1 MRVFGVIHLCLHAKL
16 LFSMGTPKDFTWLSW
31 RICGLIVSAILL
43 MLPAA
48 AEPAPKVCVE
58 DDLSRQVCV
67 PAFPKR
73 VISLAP
79 SLTEIVF
86 DLGAG
91 HTLVGRTARCNEPPE
106 ALKIQDI
113 GAYMNP
119 DLERIIALRP
129 DLVLSPETGMRKE
142 FVERLAELGIPAF
155 VDNSNTMDEIVHSI
169 NRLGKILGRESEANT
184 VVQQFQQ
191 RRQAVRGLVDH
202 VSKPLILFAVGI
214 RPLVLAGGR
223 SFIGSLIREAG
234 GVNVAEEA
242 AVPYPKFTME
252 EVARRDPD
260 IIVVLNKE
268 CRGDEC
274 FNEWQRHH
282 ALSAVRN
289 SQIYQLDADLV
300 ARASARI
307 MDALEQLAAIF
318 HPEIFGKGPSVGVN
332 RIKK

>member
-91 HTLVGRTARCNEPPE
+91 HTLVGRTARCNKPPE

-142 FVERLAELGIPAF
+142 VVERLTELGIPAF

-191 RRQAVRGLVDH
+191 RRQAVRGRVDH

>member
-1 MRVFGVIHLCLHAKL
+1 MRWSEATHIYSYAKL
-16 LFSMGTPKDFTWLSW
+16 LFSRRTPKNFTWLPW
-31 RICGLIVSAILL
+31 RICGLVAVSAILFVP
-43 MLPAA
+43 PAK
-48 AEPAPKVCVE
+48 AEPSPKVCVE

-67 PAFPKR
+67 SAFPKR

-106 ALKIQDI
+106 VLKIQDI

-129 DLVLSPETGMRKE
+129 DLVLSPESGMRKE
-142 FVERLAELGIPAF
+142 VVDRLTDLGIPTF
-155 VDNSNTMDEIVHSI
+155 VDNSRTLDEIVYLLS
-169 NRLGKILGRESEANT
+169 RLGTILGRESDAKT
-184 VVQQFQQ
+184 VAQQFRQ
-191 RRQAVRGLVDH
+191 RRQAVRERVDH

-234 GVNVAEEA
+234 GTNVAEDA
-242 AVPYPKFTME
+242 TIPYPKFNME
-252 EVARRDPD
+252 EVAKRDPD
-260 IIVVLNKE
+260 IIIVLNKE
-268 CRGDEC
+268 CREDEC
-274 FNEWQRHH
+274 FNEWQKHQ

-289 SQIYQLDADLV
+289 NQIYQLDADLV

-318 HPEIFGKGPSVGVN
+318 HPKVFGSGLSVGVN
-332 RIKK
+332 RTK